1 MGTRFTVIGDG
12 AMGTATAILLAQR
25 PEFDVTIWCQFPE
38 NADAMTR
45 DRENRRFLPGVSL
58 GDRVKATGDF
68 NMCRD
73 ADAFIVAVPM
83 VYLSRTLERL
93 SPFWPKRAKPIPVVS
108 VIKGIEQ
115 ETFRRASEIISS
127 HLSGSEVVAFSG
139 PMHAEELALG
149 MYASIVAASPN
160 LALAGEVQH
169 WFSSDRL
176 RVYTSTDLIG
186 TELGGALKNVIAIAA
201 GICDGANFG
210 DNAKSALMT
219 RGLVEITRLG
229 VALGAK
235 RETFY
240 GLAGLGDLITTSVSP
255 HGRNRRV
262 GERLGKGEKM
272 SAILGSMVQ
281 VAEGVWTAKSVHE
294 LSKKLNIDMPV
305 TTEIYQILF
314 QDEDVQQAVHDLMH
328 RPLASE

>member
-1 MGTRFTVIGDG
+1 MGKRFTVIGDG

-38 NADAMTR
+38 NAEAMTR
-45 DRENRRFLPGVSL
+45 DRENRRFLPGVAL

-68 NMCRD
+68 NLCRES
-73 ADAFIVAVPM
+73 DAFIVAVPM
-83 VYLSRTLERL
+83 VYLSKTLERL
-93 SPFWPKRAKPIPVVS
+93 APHWPKRDAPIPVVS

-115 ETFRRASEIISS
+115 GTFRRASEIIST
-127 HLSGSEVVAFSG
+127 HLSGAEVIAFSG
-139 PMHAEELALG
+139 PMHAEELAVG
-149 MYASIVAASPN
+149 MYASIVAASPKIEF
-160 LALAGEVQH
+160 AEEVQQ
-169 WFSSDRL
+169 WLSSDRL

-201 GICDGANFG
+201 GICDGANYG

-219 RGLVEITRLG
+219 RGLVEMTRLG

-272 SAILGSMVQ
+272 SAILESMVQ

-294 LSKKLNIDMPV
+294 LSKKLKIDMPV

-314 QDEDVQQAVHDLMH
+314 HDEDIEQAVHDLMH
-328 RPLASE
+328 RPLSSE